1 MSALAAEP
9 TPQPT
14 SSTPTS
20 GPGRT
25 PLAGV
30 SPAPQPAE
38 RPLVRVADL
47 VKHFPIRGG
56 ILQRQIGTVQAVDGV
71 SFDIRRGETLGLVGE
86 SGCGKTTIGRLILR
100 LLDPTSGRI
109 EFDGADIT
117 AIKGAALKPYRR
129 RMQIIF
135 QDPYASL
142 DPRTPIGDSIGE
154 GLRIHGLG
162 SGAERQEKVRKMMDM
177 VGLQPYHARRYPHEF
192 SGGQRQRIGI
202 ARALVLEPDLI
213 VCDEPVSALD
223 VSIQAQ
229 VLNLL
234 KQLQRELGLTY
245 VFVAHNMGVVEHISD
260 RVAVMYLGRIAE
272 MAERRDLFRKQEHPY
287 TEALMSAIPVP
298 NPELRRQRVILRG
311 DVPSPV
317 NPPSGCRFHPRCQ
330 LRQQLGSPEICA
342 QAIPPLIDIGAEHLC
357 ACHFRQPPGVEPPRP
372 SGTGAATTEA

>member
-38 RPLVRVADL
+38 RPLVRVTDL

-117 AIKGAALKPYRR
+117 AIKGAGLKPYRR

-342 QAIPPLIDIGAEHLC
+342 QAIPPLIDLGAEHLC